1 MLGFA
6 EAEPPFD
13 RYPSRFR
20 LQSPIY
26 AISRLAKQNF
36 GTFQGSGTKG
46 TAFEENIG
54 AVPREPERIAKRHAA

>member
-20 LQSPIY
+20 LQSRIRAVPR
-26 AISRLAKQNF
+26 AAKQNF

-54 AVPREPERIAKRHAA
+54 AVPREPERIAKRRAT